1 MKKVYST
8 LLFLFLT
15 SISFAQGIAV
25 QGIARDA
32 TGAALT
38 DQNLTFTFI
47 ISEGSDAPLFEETQV
62 IKTDLFGV
70 FSHIVGNGNASGA
83 TFNSIDFSLDNLTL
97 KISVAPNGNNIE
109 IYNKPFQYTPYA
121 HYAKRAENGVPTGA
135 IMPFLGENAP
145 KGWVLCDGLNISSIP
160 DSQALRTLL
169 GSENS
174 PNLNGR
180 FLKGVGTPA
189 ESNVDAIGLKATQ
202 NQQTRLN
209 QHTHA
214 AGSNLNTDSKGAHS
228 HTTKIWKDK
237 ATTYA
242 GVGLVELSTE
252 GDGGTEYYTSV
263 ANGNDGSDNKS
274 TTSGGGSHS
283 HTVTGTTGNTT
294 ATTLEVR
301 PSSYGVNYIIKL

>member
-1 MKKVYST
+1 MKKSYYT
-8 LLFLFLT
+8 LIFLLLT

-38 DQNLTFTFI
+38 NQNLTFTFI
-47 ISEGSDAPLFEETQV
+47 ISEGSNAPLFEETQA
-62 IKTDLFGV
+62 ITTDLFGV
-70 FSHIVGNGNASGA
+70 FSHIVGNGNAAGA

-145 KGWVLCDGLNISSIP
+145 KGWVLCDGLNIASIP
-160 DSQALRTLL
+160 DSQALRALL
-169 GSENS
+169 GSDNS

-214 AGSNLNTDSKGAHS
+214 AGSNLKTDDQGSHS
-228 HTTKIWKDK
+228 HTTQIWKDK
-237 ATTYA
+237 ATTYTA
-242 GVGLVELSTE
+242 VTE
-252 GDGGTEYYTSV
+252 NADGGTTYYHPT
-263 ANGNDGSDNKS
+263 ANGNDGSDYKS
-274 TTSGGGSHS
+274 SNSKGEHS

-294 ATTLEVR
+294 ATLLEVR